1 MEKKRTNP
9 DPKYP
14 VQTLEKSI
22 EVIELLSTDG
32 FNGGLGISELSNKLG
47 IGKSTI
53 HRILDTLLAYNFVE
67 KCPESS
73 KYRLGWKLFE
83 IGNLVPQQRN
93 LSNIDIGILQELCNK
108 YKETVNLGVRV
119 KDKVVIISRM
129 EPKSSLIATHQIGSQ
144 EPLHATSM
152 GKVLICQSSR
162 EELLE
167 LFGEGNFES
176 FTRNTITNIDQLMV
190 ELEKIRQ
197 QNYSIDDEELCAGLS
212 CIAMP
217 VRNFN
222 NEVIAAISVSGPT
235 TRLNFTKIMSIKEGL
250 EEASRKIAEYL
261 GHKQ

>member
-1 MEKKRTNP
+1 VEKRRTSP

-22 EVIELLSTDG
+22 EVIEILASDG

-47 IGKSTI
+47 MGKSTI
-53 HRILDTLLAYNFVE
+53 HRILDTLLAHNFVE
-67 KCPESS
+67 KCPEGS

-83 IGNLVPQQRN
+83 VGNLVPQQRN
-93 LSNIDIGILQELCNK
+93 LSNFDIGILQELCNK

-119 KDKVVIISRM
+119 NDKVVIISRM
-129 EPKSSLIATHQIGSQ
+129 EPKSSLIANHQIGAQ

-152 GKVLICQSSR
+152 GKALICQFNR

-167 LFGEGNFES
+167 ILGDEPFETY
-176 FTRNTITNIDQLMV
+176 TRNTITSLDQLV
-190 ELEKIRQ
+190 TELEKIKD

-212 CIAMP
+212 CISMP

-222 NEVIAAISVSGPT
+222 NEIIAAISVSGPT
-235 TRLNFTKIMSIKEGL
+235 TRLSFSKIMSIREGL
-250 EEASRKIAEYL
+250 EEACGKLADYL
-261 GHKQ
+261 GHRI

>member
-1 MEKKRTNP
+1 MEKSRTNS

-22 EVIELLSTDG
+22 EVIEVLATDG

-83 IGNLVPQQRN
+83 VGNLVPQQRN

-108 YKETVNLGVRV
+108 YQETVNLGVRV
-119 KDKVVIISRM
+119 KDKVVVISRM
-129 EPKSSLIATHQIGSQ
+129 EPKSSLIASHQIGSH

-152 GKVLICQSSR
+152 GKALICEFNR
-162 EELLE
+162 EELSEILGDE
-167 LFGEGNFES
+167 PFETY
-176 FTRNTITNIDQLMV
+176 TRNTITSMDQLV
-190 ELEKIRQ
+190 NELEKIKS

-212 CIAMP
+212 CISMP
-217 VRNFN
+217 VRNFT
-222 NEVIAAISVSGPT
+222 NEIVAAISVSGPT
-235 TRLNFTKIMSIKEGL
+235 TRLNFSKIMSIREGL
-250 EEASRKIAEYL
+250 EAATTKLSTYL
-261 GHKQ
+261 GNKL

>member
-1 MEKKRTNP
+1 LEKKRTNP

-67 KCPESS
+67 KCSENS

-93 LSNIDIGILQELCNK
+93 LSNFDIGILQDLCNK
-108 YKETVNLGVRV
+108 YQETVNLGVRV
-119 KDKVVIISRM
+119 KDKVVTISRM
-129 EPKSSLIATHQIGSQ
+129 KPKTSLVASHQIGSQ
-144 EPLHATSM
+144 EPLHATST
-152 GKVLICQSSR
+152 GKALICQFSR
-162 EELLE
+162 EELIEIL
-167 LFGEGNFES
+167 GDGPFEA
-176 FTRNTITNIDQLMV
+176 FTRNTITSMDQLV
-190 ELEKIRQ
+190 TELEKIKA

-222 NEVIAAISVSGPT
+222 NEIIAAISVSGPT
-235 TRLNFTKIMSIKEGL
+235 TRLNFSKIMSIKEGL
-250 EEASRKIAEYL
+250 EEASRKLADYL
-261 GHKQ
+261 GHRL